1 MFLGSYA
8 TNIQGTVMLLRNHM
22 KQMQY
27 TKVVVDDLW
36 LWFVLLKHLAKLQ
49 KSGKGEEFQRK
60 YWVASIIT
68 RRQSFSCTFML
79 IITLD
84 ATNVYVDHNR
94 PLPLI
99 LLKSIQRCQFG
110 WCFWNINKSKNLIDA
125 FTRRA
130 QNEIVKLDMVI
141 NCKLHYHI

>member
-1 MFLGSYA
+1 MTLVCPFETLGQTPEKY
-8 TNIQGTVMLLRNHM
+8 N
-22 KQMQY
+22 
-27 TKVVVDDLW
+27 
-36 LWFVLLKHLAKLQ
+36 
-49 KSGKGEEFQRK
+49 GKGEEFQRN

-110 WCFWNINKSKNLIDA
+110 
-125 FTRRA
+125 
-130 QNEIVKLDMVI
+130 
-141 NCKLHYHI
+141 